1 MLRCLEQTM
10 KLGRAVKWGDTGPRM
25 LTRVL
30 EELGCLERAVPA
42 SVCYPIH
49 YSQALDAL
57 RPSQAAVLAPQI
69 ESSLFLHVWNSML
82 VHCGVHKA
90 CLAPKGSVLRALM
103 DKHPVDGWVGE
114 YDGGT
119 LEGALGLKADLNASA
134 EENRRLQNALE
145 LQAAEGERARAQLEE
160 LAARQLAEVKAKNE
174 QQRIQLDAML
184 ASTSWRLT
192 APVRAGS
199 RYLSALGLFSR
210 RK

>member
-1 MLRCLEQTM
+1 MHFEPGHPVMLRCLEQTM

-30 EELGCLERAVPA
+30 EEYGLPRAGCPSFGLL
-42 SVCYPIH
+42 SIH

-57 RPSQAAVLAPQI
+57 RPRKRPSWRPGSK
-69 ESSLFLHVWNSML
+69 SSLFLHVWNSML

-103 DKHPVDGWVGE
+103 DKHPVDGWIGE

-134 EENRRLQNALE
+134 EENRRLQDALE
-145 LQAAEGERARAQLEE
+145 LQAAEGERAGPNLKSSRPDNWPRSKTERA
-160 LAARQLAEVKAKNE
+160 AAQRTRRHAGIDQLAP
-174 QQRIQLDAML
+174 DG
-184 ASTSWRLT
+184 TGT
-192 APVRAGS
+192 
-199 RYLSALGLFSR
+199 